1 MNRRS
6 GYTLIEALTYIACL
20 IIILT
25 VAYPAYH
32 RFVRGSNN
40 LRRNADDIARA
51 LNAGERWRNDVRAA
65 TGPVRATAER
75 FVIPQR
81 DGEVVYT
88 VSDGV
93 LWRQSADGQRIAAL
107 RGVRS
112 SAMQLETRQR
122 VTAWRWEL
130 ELVGGQKDVPVRPLF
145 SFQAVAGAKS

>member
-1 MNRRS
+1 MKRRS
-6 GYTLIEALTYIACL
+6 GYTLIEVLTYIACL
-20 IIILT
+20 TVILA
-25 VAYPAYH
+25 VAYPTYH

-65 TGPVRATAER
+65 TGPIRATADQ

-81 DGEVVYT
+81 SGEIVYT
-88 VSDGV
+88 VSEGV
-93 LWRQSADGQRIAAL
+93 LWRQSSDGQRIAAL
-107 RGVRS
+107 RGVKS

-130 ELVGGQKDVPVRPLF
+130 ELASGQKQVLMRPLF
-145 SFQAVAGAKS
+145 TFQAVTGAKP

>member
-1 MNRRS
+1 M
-6 GYTLIEALTYIACL
+6 LTYIACL
-20 IIILT
+20 TIILT

-65 TGPVRATAER
+65 TGPIRATAEQ

-81 DGEVVYT
+81 GGEIVYT
-88 VSDGV
+88 FSDGV

-107 RGVRS
+107 RGVKS
-112 SAMQLETRQR
+112 STMQLETRQR

-130 ELVGGQKDVPVRPLF
+130 ELASGQKQVLMRPLF
-145 SFQAVAGAKS
+145 TFQAVTGAKP